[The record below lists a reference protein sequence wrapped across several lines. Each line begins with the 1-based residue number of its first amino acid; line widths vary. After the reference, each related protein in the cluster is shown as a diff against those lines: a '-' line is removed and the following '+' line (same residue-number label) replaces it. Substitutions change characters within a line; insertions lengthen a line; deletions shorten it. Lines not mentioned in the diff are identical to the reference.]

1 MTQIDRPLA
10 VVVQSPP
17 SQAGCTS
24 ALRFVAAAAARPGPG
39 VRIALNQNDAK
50 HQMTQRAHWIALS
63 EKLCVPLVLCSS
75 AANRY
80 GIDEPNLKAP
90 FILGSLT
97 QLLDAYAQQHR
108 VIIFQP

>member
-1 MTQIDRPLA
+1 
-10 VVVQSPP
+10 
-17 SQAGCTS
+17 
-24 ALRFVAAAAARPGPG
+24 
-39 VRIALNQNDAK
+39 
-50 HQMTQRAHWIALS
+50 QMTQRAHWIALS